1 MHELLDYIRH
11 LVASGGPE
19 PHQYDELND
28 WFHRVAAMVGDGEIT
43 LPQVKAMWPVFGDA
57 FSPQTLQG
65 FVVHRPHGYAG
76 DFEIIDRIHTH
87 WLSPVAHLRN
97 WDHFFH
103 WHQAP
108 RAVRNRKDYF
118 KSLMAELD
126 ASGEPQRVL
135 NVGSG
140 PCRDVHE
147 YLQEHPASHI
157 HFECIEQDEK
167 AIAYARALLGDADV
181 TIHEQDAFRFKPGR
195 TRYDLVWSAGLF
207 DYLDDRQFVLLLKVL
222 ARTLR
227 PGGEL
232 VIGNFTEPN
241 HSRAYMEFGGWFLNH
256 RSEAQLRTLV
266 ALSTLACESVSVE
279 QEPAGLNLFLRIRMA

>member
-1 MHELLDYIRH
+1 
-11 LVASGGPE
+11 
-19 PHQYDELND
+19 
-28 WFHRVAAMVGDGEIT
+28 
-43 LPQVKAMWPVFGDA
+43 
-57 FSPQTLQG
+57 
-65 FVVHRPHGYAG
+65 
-76 DFEIIDRIHTH
+76 
-87 WLSPVAHLRN
+87 
-97 WDHFFH
+97 
-103 WHQAP
+103 
-108 RAVRNRKDYF
+108 
-118 KSLMAELD
+118 MAELD